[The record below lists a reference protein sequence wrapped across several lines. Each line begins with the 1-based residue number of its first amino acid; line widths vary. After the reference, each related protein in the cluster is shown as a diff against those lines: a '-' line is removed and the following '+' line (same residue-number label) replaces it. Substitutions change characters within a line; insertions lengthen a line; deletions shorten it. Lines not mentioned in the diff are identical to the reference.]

1 MNRNIFTI
9 QYIGQSN
16 FKIHKIIKHIKPF
29 LNRIHPVLSGSK
41 SIESVPQQ
49 RDGQAGRILIRSNGL
64 RGTLVSPAEFPTI
77 SSRHKTHLTFRSSF
91 SLSPTD
97 NIQRSVRIIRRIV
110 HFHPF
115 YLNPLG
121 KSKSGQEYEK
131 QQQYIPHTINIYFST
146 ITYRR
151 VLQHLHVHT
160 LLRLSLQYY

>member
-9 QYIGQSN
+9 QYIGQGN

-77 SSRHKTHLTFRSSF
+77 SSRHKTHLPFRNRSA
-91 SLSPTD
+91 LGLTD
-97 NIQRSVRIIRRIV
+97 NIQ
-110 HFHPF
+110 
-115 YLNPLG
+115 
-121 KSKSGQEYEK
+121 KSFTILTS
-131 QQQYIPHTINIYFST
+131 PHTLT
-146 ITYRR
+146 II
-151 VLQHLHVHT
+151 LAI
-160 LLRLSLQYY
+160 LLKIPGIL